1 MNEEKEIIEIKQTE
15 ILPDE
20 PIVKEVVNKKPKFKF
35 SFKNMTKKQKIII
48 LIISVLLLLCVG
60 LLVFYFLTKN
70 SNETPK
76 EEPIVIEKDNY
87 RYKDGSLYFLNAN
100 DEEIG
105 SYECINKSEFNCM
118 VAYFSNEDNFN
129 QTIYKYEDETD
140 VLIRSFVYN
149 DNFVFVFDN
158 EKLDTEE
165 VKLYNIEKKEVI
177 DTYKLVKKGEE
188 NNVILKNS
196 EDNYGLI
203 SFATEIEEKLPFTYK
218 YLGKIANKE
227 NFVFENEKGKGI
239 INLDKKVLTSK
250 IKLEIVDYND
260 KYIVTKNEN
269 SYLLIDYK
277 GNELSLKYDFIGI
290 KEKYIAFV
298 LENLLYIKDEN
309 LNKINEEGLKLEN
322 NKYNLVYYFN
332 KDDGKKIDEERA
344 FLLKEENEELIVDIN
359 QELKKYNIYEPLINA
374 KNNYINYLDGVIYVY
389 HDLAKNELMGKYK
402 CSNKNIVKKDTVNFE
417 NCFVAKETKLLNR
430 LDSGKNPGFIPIYNN
445 RFIFVNDQ
453 KNLTVNN
460 NIVLWDLIEQK
471 SLANYASVDVG
482 YYNDENIALADA
494 GNLLIMAQNANK
506 EYGMIKMNLSTV
518 SGIIPFKAS
527 SIVYFNNNFL
537 VKKTDGTYHLHSE
550 DGTELTNPNS
560 SIKNE
565 IIDYKSNGYL
575 VVKDPSEKY
584 LVYSLTGTIVSN
596 QLKYVKLGNSF
607 YAGVNDN
614 NELEVYSYDNPK
626 TNILL
631 EKISIVKTSDYK
643 NSFDFTDSLTTINLK
658 VYKTAEEFDVY
669 KFDNTG
675 KEIIS

>member
-60 LLVFYFLTKN
+60 LLVFYFLTNN

-402 CSNKNIVKKDTVNFE
+402 CSNKNIVKKDTVSFE

>member
-402 CSNKNIVKKDTVNFE
+402 CSNKNIVKKDTVSFE